1 MCDMSLF
8 LQCVETAL
16 RRVAVSLRV
25 CGTGLQC
32 AGKVLCYSAE
42 ELTAM
47 RRGGGVV
54 VSVRN

>member
-1 MCDMSLF
+1 M
-8 LQCVETAL
+8 
-16 RRVAVSLRV
+16 RRNSTEEGCGVIAN

-47 RRGGGVV
+47 RRGGVIAKMRTGLHFMY
-54 VSVRN
+54 SV

>member
-1 MCDMSLF
+1 M
-8 LQCVETAL
+8 
-16 RRVAVSLRV
+16 RRNSTEEGCGVIAN